1 MIKFSNNKGG
11 RMKKYKLDDTM
22 FYDLGDF
29 FKIFGDS
36 SRLKILYALYY
47 GEKGVSELIESV
59 GMSQSAIS
67 HQLRVLRQNDVV
79 KFRKEG
85 KNVIYS
91 LDDDHVSVLLEKG
104 IEHILHKN
112 GYEEE

>member
-1 MIKFSNNKGG
+1 MLKDAF
-11 RMKKYKLDDTM
+11 

-36 SRLKILYALYY
+36 SRLKILYALYE
-47 GEKGVSELIESV
+47 GEKGVSEIVDSV

-67 HQLRVLRQNDVV
+67 HQLRILRQNDVV

-85 KNVIYS
+85 KSVIYS

-104 IEHILHKN
+104 IEHICHKN
-112 GYEEE
+112 AYEEE

>member
-1 MIKFSNNKGG
+1 MNY
-11 RMKKYKLDDTM
+11 KKLSDTLY
-22 FYDLGDF
+22 YDLGDF

-36 SRLKILYALYY
+36 SRLKILYALYHV
-47 GEKGVSELIESV
+47 EKGVSELIEQV

-67 HQLRVLRQNDVV
+67 HQLRILRQNDVV

-104 IEHILHKN
+104 IEHIQHKN
-112 GYEEE
+112 GYEED

>member
-1 MIKFSNNKGG
+1 MSE
-11 RMKKYKLDDTM
+11 KLNDTLY
-22 FYDLGDF
+22 YDLGDF

-36 SRLKILYALYY
+36 SRLKILYSLYK
-47 GEKGVSELIESV
+47 GEKSV
-59 GMSQSAIS
+59 GEIISEVDMSQSAIS
-67 HQLRVLRQNDVV
+67 HQLRILRQNDVV

-85 KNVIYS
+85 KSVIYS
-91 LDDDHVSVLLEKG
+91 LDDDHVSILLEKG

>member
-1 MIKFSNNKGG
+1 MC
-11 RMKKYKLDDTM
+11 KKNLSDSLY
-22 FYDLGDF
+22 YDLGDF

-36 SRLKILYALYY
+36 SRLKILYSLYQ
-47 GEKGVSELIESV
+47 GEKGVSEIIEEV

-67 HQLRVLRQNDVV
+67 HQLRILRQNDVV

-85 KNVIYS
+85 KSVIYS
-91 LDDDHVSVLLEKG
+91 LDDDHVSILLEKG

-112 GYEEE
+112 GYEED